1 MPAIND
7 AITWNGNRPTPLD
20 RAAQAFGEI
29 CSRADAPTINGR
41 VLGHGLPARRVSPR
55 ELVELLPL
63 LRPDARDTVWR
74 ELIRLARRV
83 GEPWPTIATGIAL
96 PGLRTA
102 AASLVR
108 DYDGDREDLDAEL
121 VAAFYEAVVD
131 AEVSGP
137 MICAKLR
144 AMAYNQVRRMRYGAV
159 TYATRTREL
168 DALSEPHAAPRP
180 YGHPDLVLAAAVR
193 ADVITREEAE
203 LVGASRLEGTSLSSV
218 ARRLCVPVTTAWCRR
233 KAAETRLTAW
243 IKKDENSP

>member
-1 MPAIND
+1 MPVIND
-7 AITWNGNRPTPLD
+7 AITWNGGRPTPLD

-29 CSRADAPTINGR
+29 CSRTDAPTMNGR
-41 VLGHGLPARRVSPR
+41 ALGHGLPARRMSAR

-63 LRPDARDTVWR
+63 LEPDARDTVWR
-74 ELIRLARRV
+74 ELIRLAREA

-121 VAAFYEAVVD
+121 VAAFYEAVVYAD
-131 AEVSGP
+131 VSGP

-144 AMAYNQVRRMRYGAV
+144 AMAYNQVRRTRYGAV
-159 TYATRTREL
+159 TYATRTRQL
-168 DALSEPHAAPRP
+168 DALPEPPAAPRH
-180 YGHPDLVLAAAVR
+180 GHPDLVLAAAIR

-218 ARRLCVPVTTAWCRR
+218 ARRLSVPVTTAWCRR
-233 KAAETRLTAW
+233 KAAETRLTVW
-243 IKKDENSP
+243 IKEDENSP